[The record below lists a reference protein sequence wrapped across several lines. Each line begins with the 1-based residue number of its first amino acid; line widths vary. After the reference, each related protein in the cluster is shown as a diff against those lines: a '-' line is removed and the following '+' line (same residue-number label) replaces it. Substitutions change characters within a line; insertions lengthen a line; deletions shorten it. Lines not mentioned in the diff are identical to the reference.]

1 MIMVGSM
8 GKTSRSGW
16 GRLTTVALL
25 LLVLGIAGIE
35 LANPHSY
42 FSEAIARIGE
52 ATAGPDANVTDLSS
66 VTQLQSRFNADE
78 GHSRLI
84 LLFSPT

>member
-1 MIMVGSM
+1 MITVERM

-16 GRLTTVALL
+16 GRLATVALL

-42 FSEAIARIGE
+42 FSEAVGRIGE
-52 ATAGPDANVTDLSS
+52 ATAGHDANVTDLSS
-66 VTQLQSRFNADE
+66 VTQLQARFNADE
-78 GHSRLI
+78 GRTRLI